1 MIKQELVD
9 RSPVRFLEKVTEG
22 GLQAGEL
29 GVLSSKKGL
38 GKTSVLV
45 QLGLDKLLQGKH
57 VVHVSF
63 NQQSNYVMTWY
74 EDIFTEMSKNKNT
87 TDVDKIKED
96 VMRNRVILNLNQT
109 VEVTPQIIDTLKALS
124 TNNISTA
131 CVIIDGID
139 LPKVPVEN
147 LLKMKT
153 FAKEAGFSVWYS
165 CNTEESQLSKVL
177 KQDEY
182 AQIDAVVH
190 LKQVPGCIDMQ
201 IVKFHEKTD
210 FKTSLKLD
218 TKTLLISEK

>member
-1 MIKQELVD
+1 MIKQELVN
-9 RSPVRFLEKVTEG
+9 RSPVRFLEKATEG
-22 GLQAGEL
+22 GLKAGEL

-45 QLGLDKLLQGKH
+45 QIGLDKLLQGEH

-74 EDIFTEMSKNKNT
+74 EDIFAEMSKNKNS
-87 TDVDKIKED
+87 VDATRIKEE

-124 TNNISTA
+124 SNNIDIS

-139 LPKVPVEN
+139 LPKVPAEN
-147 LLKMKT
+147 FQKMKT

-165 CNTEESQLSKVL
+165 CNTEEAVLSKVL
-177 KQDEY
+177 GKDEF
-182 AQIDAVVH
+182 ALIDAVVH

-201 IVKFHEKTD
+201 IVKFHNKKD
-210 FKTSLKLD
+210 FENDLKLD

>member
-22 GLQAGEL
+22 GLKAGEL

-74 EDIFTEMSKNKNT
+74 EDIFSEMSKNKKT
-87 TDVDKIKED
+87 TDVEKIKEE
-96 VMRNRVILNLNQT
+96 VMHNRVILNLSQT

-124 TNNISTA
+124 ANHISIA

-139 LPKVPVEN
+139 LPKVPVDN
-147 LLKMKT
+147 LVKMKA
-153 FAKEAGFSVWYS
+153 FAKEAGLSVWYS
-165 CNTEESQLSKVL
+165 CNTEETQLSKVL
-177 KQDEY
+177 GKDEC

-201 IVKFHEKTD
+201 IVKFHDRTD
-210 FKTSLKLD
+210 FNTDLKLD